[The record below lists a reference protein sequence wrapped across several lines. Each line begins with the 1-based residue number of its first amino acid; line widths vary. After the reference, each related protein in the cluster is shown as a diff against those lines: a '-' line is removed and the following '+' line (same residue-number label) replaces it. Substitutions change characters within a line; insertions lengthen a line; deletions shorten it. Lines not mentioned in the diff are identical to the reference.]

1 MTHKQGCTAGR
12 DSLHTNFLSRRVA
25 EMEIAFPFQIS
36 EDGRVASATYEEHI
50 YQLIYQLLFTN
61 IGERVNRPTFG
72 CSVPQLVF
80 SPGSA
85 ELITAT
91 QALIHGALQQWLGNL
106 IKVEAGY
113 VQMDESKL
121 TVTGQ

>member
-1 MTHKQGCTAGR
+1 
-12 DSLHTNFLSRRVA
+12 
-25 EMEIAFPFQIS
+25 MEIAFPFQIS

-85 ELITAT
+85 ELVTAT

-106 IKVEAGY
+106 IKVEAVY
-113 VQMDESKL
+113 VQMDESTL
-121 TVTGQ
+121 TVTVQYIILLTQQRQVSLYEQQS